1 MSSIAGRLTG
11 KVAVVTGAG
20 QGLGR
25 AIAGVLGDAGAS
37 VALLGRTE
45 SKLTQAVGEMRS
57 CGATAL
63 AIRCD
68 VADREDAQA
77 AVAAT
82 LGAFGGLD
90 VLINNAQGGNLGV
103 TVPTIDVGDDE
114 LLEFMRTGP
123 LGSLHMMQA
132 CFSTMRDGGGGAVV
146 NMGSAVGV
154 RGTPEMVGYA
164 MAKEAINGLTKVTAN
179 EWGKHNIRV
188 NQVCPAGLSA
198 AAATYLEAD
207 PDRAKALVR
216 DIPLG
221 RLGDPCDDIARAI
234 LALVSDDMKYLTGAT
249 IMLDGGQ
256 IIQR

>member
-1 MSSIAGRLTG
+1 MSSFAGRLAG

-25 AIAGVLGDAGAS
+25 AIAGVLGEAGAS

-45 SKLTQAVGEMRS
+45 SKLTGAADEMRG

-68 VADREDAQA
+68 VADRDDARA

-82 LGAFGGLD
+82 LDAFGGID
-90 VLINNAQGGNLGV
+90 ILINNAQGGKLGV
-103 TVPTIDVGDDE
+103 SIPSADIAGDDV
-114 LLEFMRTGP
+114 LEFLHTGP
-123 LGSLHMMQA
+123 LGSLQMMQA
-132 CFSTMRDGGGGAVV
+132 CFSALCDGGGGAVV

-154 RGTPEMVGYA
+154 RGTPQMVGYA
-164 MAKEAINGLTKVTAN
+164 MAKEAIGALTKVTAN

-198 AAATYLEAD
+198 AAAAYLEAD
-207 PDRAKALVR
+207 PARGEALVR

-221 RLGDPCDDIARAI
+221 RLGNPVDDIARAVM
-234 LALVSDDMKYLTGAT
+234 ALVSDDMKYLTGAT